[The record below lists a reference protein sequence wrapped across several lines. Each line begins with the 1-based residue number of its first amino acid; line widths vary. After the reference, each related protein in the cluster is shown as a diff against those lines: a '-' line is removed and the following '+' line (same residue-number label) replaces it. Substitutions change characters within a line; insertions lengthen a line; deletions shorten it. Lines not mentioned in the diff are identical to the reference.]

1 MLKEK
6 WRNAPQKERRLKLP
20 IIPPL
25 LANMMVE
32 SLLSLCSAHTQSG
45 DLFYI
50 PETVVDLLWVL
61 GCPPASTPC
70 SHEVRCTVLPLLPI
84 KPVWAKVSGSQGPG
98 LVAESPGCHFPTC
111 ILTVNYPR
119 DEWKSPGRIP
129 VPHNSGPNTHA
140 HTPTPPRLVYTPR
153 HLLLFIQFP
162 LPELSALLPLS
173 LPPVSLSL
181 VIMYTHG

>member
-1 MLKEK
+1 M
-6 WRNAPQKERRLKLP
+6 
-20 IIPPL
+20 
-25 LANMMVE
+25 
-32 SLLSLCSAHTQSG
+32 
-45 DLFYI
+45 
-50 PETVVDLLWVL
+50 
-61 GCPPASTPC
+61 
-70 SHEVRCTVLPLLPI
+70 
-84 KPVWAKVSGSQGPG
+84 
-98 LVAESPGCHFPTC
+98 AESPGCHCPTC

-181 VIMYTHG
+181 VIDPAPSAGCFAGRATLCLPRLATITLQVVLKWAGPLYWAGEWGTVGGSSVLHRGLAELLCTRREGHLFCGRATT